1 MTDEEKDSIVKDKD
15 IRELMTKIQLR
26 TNRSMEIN
34 PFVLLKDTIKNYRKL
49 SEYEKMYL
57 SHLTPEEKI
66 EIILLYDQVLSCM
79 VDLL

>member
-1 MTDEEKDSIVKDKD
+1 MTDSIVKDKD

-26 TNRSMEIN
+26 TNRSMEIT
-34 PFVLLKDTIKNYRKL
+34 PLVLLKDTIKNYRKL

-57 SHLTPEEKI
+57 SNFTPEEKI
-66 EIILLYDQVLSCM
+66 EIILLYDQVLSCI

>member
-1 MTDEEKDSIVKDKD
+1 MTDSIVKDKD

-34 PFVLLKDTIKNYRKL
+34 PLVLLKDTIKNYRKL

-57 SHLTPEEKI
+57 SYLTPEEKI
-66 EIILLYDQVLSCM
+66 EIILLYDQVLSCI